1 MNKLTDDQ
9 ILALAANEIDH
20 ETCGVF
26 AIDRG
31 NYYALDGSALIA
43 IGRAAIAAHE
53 ATLEAPAEDPICEAP
68 PPSLELVEQWLAE
81 IWHEGTPV
89 KVALSDMHIAT
100 RAAQWATALLREHPS
115 AKAEDPINPQ
125 ELNTLWEASNSPSVF
140 ARLVLARWGR
150 VIPDPSPPAME
161 RPELCAAK
169 LARRMEVCPKCG
181 NKRCPHAT
189 DRNLPC
195 TNGNDP
201 GQPGSRYT
209 LTDPPAEKPMIFKEV
224 RSLIADD
231 SFAISFQS
239 LGQYRT
245 YLLKFIDEMVAKHY
259 EMNNCDSTESSLSD

>member
-9 ILALAANEIDH
+9 ILALAVNAIGH

-31 NYYALDGSALIA
+31 NYYDLDGAALIT
-43 IGRAAIAAHE
+43 IGRAVIAAHE
-53 ATLEAPAEDPICEAP
+53 ATLAAPATDPICDAP

-100 RAAQWATALLREHPS
+100 RAAQWGAALLREHSS
-115 AKAEDPINPQ
+115 AK
-125 ELNTLWEASNSPSVF
+125 
-140 ARLVLARWGR
+140 
-150 VIPDPSPPAME
+150 PDITPKGQGAKGSSAPVME
-161 RPELCAAK
+161 RSEMCVAK
-169 LARRMEVCPKCG
+169 LARTMEVCPTCG
-181 NKRCPHAT
+181 NKRCPRAT

-195 TNGNDP
+195 TNSNEP

-209 LTDPPAEKPMIFKEV
+209 PTEKPMNVKDV

-245 YLLKFIDEMVAKHY
+245 HLLKFIDEMIAKHP

>member
-1 MNKLTDDQ
+1 MNKLTDEQ
-9 ILALAANEIDH
+9 ILALAANAIGH

-26 AIDRG
+26 AIDRA

-43 IGRAAIAAHE
+43 IGRAVIAAHE
-53 ATLEAPAEDPICEAP
+53 ATLAAPATAPICEAP
-68 PPSLELVEQWLAE
+68 APSLELVEQWLAE

-100 RAAQWATALLREHPS
+100 RAAQWGGALLREHPS
-115 AKAEDPINPQ
+115 ARAEDPITPQ

-150 VIPDPSPPAME
+150 VIPAPSPPAME
-161 RPELCAAK
+161 RSERCVAK
-169 LARRMEVCPKCG
+169 LARTMEVCPTCG
-181 NKRCPHAT
+181 NKRCPRAT
-189 DRNLPC
+189 DHNLPC
-195 TNGNDP
+195 TNSNEP

-209 LTDPPAEKPMIFKEV
+209 PTEKPMSLKDV
-224 RSLIADD
+224 RTLIADD

-245 YLLKFIDEMVAKHY
+245 QLLKFIDEMIAKDT
-259 EMNNCDSTESSLSD
+259 EMNNCDSNKSSLSD

>member
-9 ILALAANEIDH
+9 ILALAANAIGH

-53 ATLEAPAEDPICEAP
+53 ASLAAPATDPICEAP
-68 PPSLELVEQWLAE
+68 PPSLELVVQWLAE

-100 RAAQWATALLREHPS
+100 RAAQWGAALLREHLS
-115 AKAEDPINPQ
+115 AKAEDPITPQ

-140 ARLVLARWGR
+140 ARLVLART
-150 VIPDPSPPAME
+150 
-161 RPELCAAK
+161 
-169 LARRMEVCPKCG
+169 MEVCPTCG

-195 TNGNDP
+195 TNSNDP

-209 LTDPPAEKPMIFKEV
+209 LTDPSHTE
-224 RSLIADD
+224 IA
-231 SFAISFQS
+231 I
-239 LGQYRT
+239 
-245 YLLKFIDEMVAKHY
+245 
-259 EMNNCDSTESSLSD
+259 CDSTESSLSN